1 VLKSNII
8 LALTLITL
16 TSHASDDS
24 IKDEKFKIFL
34 RKIENPASTVIV
46 SHGSDCSTRHPNN
59 FASKLNNWGF
69 NAVVIDHCVNRGIK
83 SHVSRLSFL
92 SPWDR
97 SADLQKTALWIKG
110 QAWHKG
116 KIGAVGYSQGG
127 AGVIAANDYQ
137 IQNNLGV
144 GDDLINSIDAFV
156 AFYPGCDIAFPPNSP
171 NKPIMIHHGKKDQL
185 ALVAKCPYGR
195 LSDIK
200 YEIKLYEDAHH
211 SFDMGVTATLCKE
224 ILGCVVTAE
233 PNTKAL
239 EESDVFTKEF
249 LQRHLNK

>member
-1 VLKSNII
+1 MLKSNLI
-8 LALTLITL
+8 LALTLVAL
-16 TSHASDDS
+16 NSYASDDS
-24 IKDEKFKIFL
+24 IKEEKFKVFI
-34 RKIENPASTVIV
+34 RKIENPASTVII
-46 SHGSDCSTRHPNN
+46 SHASDCSTRHPNN

-97 SADLQKTALWIKG
+97 SADLQKTALWIKS

-137 IQNNLGV
+137 IQNNLGIS
-144 GDDLINSIDAFV
+144 DNLINSIDAFV
-156 AFYPGCDIAFPPNSP
+156 AYYPGCDIAFPPNSP
-171 NKPIMIHHGKKDQL
+171 NKPMMIHHGKKDQL
-185 ALVAKCPYGR
+185 ALIAKCPYGR
-195 LSDIK
+195 LSDSK
-200 YEIKLYEDAHH
+200 YEIKLYDDAHH
-211 SFDMGVTATLCKE
+211 SFDVGVSATLCKE

-233 PNTKAL
+233 LNAKAL
-239 EESDVFTKEF
+239 QESDEFTKEF